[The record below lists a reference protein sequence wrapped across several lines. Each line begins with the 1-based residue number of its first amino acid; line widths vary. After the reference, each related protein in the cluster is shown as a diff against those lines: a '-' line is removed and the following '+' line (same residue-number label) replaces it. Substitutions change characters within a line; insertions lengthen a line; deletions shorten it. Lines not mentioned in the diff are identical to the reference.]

1 MSQEMYET
9 HKYWEKENNPTL
21 VLTDCFVWL
30 HQAVKA
36 CDKLKYKNYSS
47 DNAKSDHLNENF
59 TIWIIHNSDY
69 QNKMIRKNATN
80 KGQFLFEIMQIKY

>member
-47 DNAKSDHLNENF
+47 DNAKSDHLN
-59 TIWIIHNSDY
+59 
-69 QNKMIRKNATN
+69 
-80 KGQFLFEIMQIKY
+80 